1 MMDSC
6 ANSSSDTVRRLNDLQ
21 TVIRTIEEC
30 TVAVSG
36 GIDSMVL
43 SIVAGRIDDVR
54 AKMFHAMSPAVPE
67 SATRRVLRYSKKEN
81 WQLKVQDVGEFF
93 DARYVSNPVN
103 RCFYC
108 KTNLYQYIASESK
121 IQIVSGT
128 NQDDLHDFRPGLDAA
143 KTFKVRHPYVE
154 AGIGKQDI
162 RGIARLLKLDDL
174 AELPASPCLSSRVE
188 TGIPVDAQW
197 LQAVDRAEVGIR
209 KRLSAETVRCRIR
222 KEGIVIELDN
232 ETLANIDQAAR
243 TDLQDMVLSEFA
255 AIERN
260 ITVRFMAYR
269 MGSAFVG
276 DLP

>member
-6 ANSSSDTVRRLNDLQ
+6 ANSSSDAVRRLNDLQ

-81 WQLKVQDVGEFF
+81 WRLKVRDVDEFS

-128 NQDDLHDFRPGLDAA
+128 NRDDLHDFRPGLDAA